1 MKSLK
6 NGFLAIALLAG
17 VSGAFA
23 TKIHAAPKLVDP
35 VYDWTPVS
43 GSAFTGTLT
52 QAQAHYSCTGTA
64 TLCASGVINPDSPV
78 QTPSTAQIRKN

>member
-23 TKIHAAPKLVDP
+23 TKINAAPKLVDA
-35 VYDWTPVS
+35 VYDWTPQT
-43 GSAFTGTLT
+43 GSPFTGTV
-52 QAQAHYSCTGTA
+52 AEAKAHYGCNATA
-64 TLCASGVINPDSPV
+64 NLCANGTINPDSPV
-78 QTPSTAQIRKN
+78 QLPASAQIRKN